1 MASQYKSLD
10 SASVPKHSTTAHE
23 RINKMAGTL
32 IACTL
37 AGVVTLSIFLTSPT
51 NGAPTGAQCA
61 AQLPIKSWASLGD
74 SYSNIVGD
82 GLQDYEALMATD
94 ACLQGHAPQYLSIP
108 DAVISQVSSQQVPK
122 LNRNTN
128 FVTISAGANDIGL
141 VQVLD
146 ACVYNWI
153 GSASLNC
160 AQTLK
165 DAATSM
171 SGAAFASSWN
181 TLFTQTRSILASN
194 AGKAYVVGNA
204 AFFDETTPQ
213 CNQVSLAAYTG
224 SGQQKYLT
232 TALRKSL
239 NEMIHRFNWWQHYL
253 VTKYNRAQV
262 PSGNTL
268 QYPVQFI
275 DPDDRFN
282 GRRFCRI
289 GSDGTGSREPYTWF
303 SDSEALKTPMTR
315 SPYEKMRPPT
325 TCDPRRGWSEYV
337 QCRMA
342 KAIQKTSTLS
352 LTRSGAGTSPNNWER
367 VFHPKT
373 AGEDLI
379 RDEIVSQ
386 LAQSPTLSGFNLRIL
401 PLGASITAGFAST
414 DGYGFRKVLYDT
426 LRKTNTVSYVGT
438 QGSAPLIHEGH
449 PGWIINDVSNV
460 ATTALRSRPNVV
472 LVHVGTNDLLAN
484 NAVDQAPERVG
495 KLIDHVLSIA
505 PDAVLLIAQIL
516 PTTRAGQFDNFVTFN
531 ARVASII
538 NQRQVQKKKV
548 LKVWMPLTTDD
559 LVDGVHPNNA
569 GYNKM
574 AQGWIRGLQRAADKG
589 WIGKPV

>member
-1 MASQYKSLD
+1 
-10 SASVPKHSTTAHE
+10 
-23 RINKMAGTL
+23 MAGTL
-32 IACTL
+32 
-37 AGVVTLSIFLTSPT
+37 
-51 NGAPTGAQCA
+51 APTGAQCA
-61 AQLPIKSWASLGD
+61 ANLPIKNWASLGD

-94 ACLQGHAPQYLSIP
+94 ACLQGHKPQYLSNP
-108 DAVISQVSSQQVPK
+108 DAAISQVSSQQVSK
-122 LNRNTN
+122 LSKNTN

-153 GSASLNC
+153 GSASLSC

-165 DAATSM
+165 DAANSL

-181 TLFTQTRSILASN
+181 NLLTQAHSALASN

-204 AFFDETTPQ
+204 AFFDETTSS
-213 CNQVSLAAYTG
+213 CNQVSLAAYGGG
-224 SGQQKYLT
+224 SQQKYLT
-232 TALRKSL
+232 NKLRKDL
-239 NEMIHRFNWWQHYL
+239 NELIHRFNWWQHYL
-253 VTKYNRAQV
+253 VTKYNRAKV

-289 GSDGTGSREPYTWF
+289 GTDGTGSRESATWF
-303 SDSEALKTPMTR
+303 SDSEGLKTPATR
-315 SPYEKMRPPT
+315 SSYDKLHAPT
-325 TCDPRRGWSEYV
+325 TCDAHGGWNEYV

-342 KAIQKTSTLS
+342 KAIQKSSSLS
-352 LTRSGAGTSPNNWER
+352 LTVSGAGTSPNNWER

-386 LAQSPTLSGFNLRIL
+386 IAQGPTLSGYNLRIL

-414 DGYGFRKVLYDT
+414 DGNGFRKVLYDT
-426 LRKTNTVSYVGT
+426 LRKTNTVDYVGS
-438 QGSAPLIHEGH
+438 QGTAPLVHEGH
-449 PGWIINDVSNV
+449 PGWIIKDVSNV
-460 ATTALRSRPNVV
+460 ATNPLKSRPNVV
-472 LVHVGTNDLLAN
+472 MVHVGTNDLLTN
-484 NAVDQAPERVG
+484 NAIDQAPARLGE
-495 KLIDHVLSIA
+495 LIDHVLSIA
-505 PDAVLLIAQIL
+505 PDAVVLVAQIL
-516 PTTRAGQFDNFVTFN
+516 PSSRAGQFDNFVTFN
-531 ARVASII
+531 ARVASAI
-538 NQRQVQKKKV
+538 NQRQVQNKKV
-548 LKVWMPLTTDD
+548 LKLWMPITTDD
-559 LVDGVHPNNA
+559 LVDGVHPNDA

-574 AQGWIRGLQRAADKG
+574 AQAWIKGLQRAADKG
-589 WIGKPV
+589 WIGNPV